1 MQLARKENKKIA
13 INGLN
18 LLSLENNCILILL
31 LYFRNL
37 LRAMFFGVSK
47 S

>member
-1 MQLARKENKKIA
+1 MQLARKENKTIT

-37 LRAMFFGVSK
+37 LRGMFFGVSK